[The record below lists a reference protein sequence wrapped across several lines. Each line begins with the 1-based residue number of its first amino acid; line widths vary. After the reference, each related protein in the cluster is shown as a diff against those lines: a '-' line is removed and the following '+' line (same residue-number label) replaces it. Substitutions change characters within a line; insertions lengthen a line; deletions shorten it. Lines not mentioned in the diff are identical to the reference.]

1 PPNQRRNPNHA
12 TSSSFRLS
20 AVISVLLNSMPCS
33 SIFNSTLRGSG
44 FGAGLAAGLASGF
57 ASGVGGTGFGGGGGT
72 GQRSG
77 VHCLQ
82 AAAAAARAGVQSLV
96 RTQTVP
102 PTAVT
107 TSKFG
112 PVTR

>member
-1 PPNQRRNPNHA
+1 MITAPIVVRGLTSLARNS
-12 TSSSFRLS
+12 SSSFRLS
-20 AVISVLLNSMPCS
+20 AVISVLLNSIPCN

-44 FGAGLAAGLASGF
+44 FGAGLASGF
-57 ASGVGGTGFGGGGGT
+57 ASGFGGTGFGGGGGT

-112 PVTR
+112 